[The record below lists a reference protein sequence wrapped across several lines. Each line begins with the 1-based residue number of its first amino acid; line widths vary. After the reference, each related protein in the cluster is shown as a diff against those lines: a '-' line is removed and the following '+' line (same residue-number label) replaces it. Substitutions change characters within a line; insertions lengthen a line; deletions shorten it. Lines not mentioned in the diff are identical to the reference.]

1 MDKNYKQRAKR
12 FFKKEGFY
20 IVLFL
25 CICITATVATI
36 SFKKSNDLKET
47 SKIENIEDKETINSE
62 EEKIKKEDIALE
74 NEATEMQNAERAEN
88 VTEPSNEAKA
98 VSTPTEVIFS
108 KPVNGKLLRGYTYPK
123 PVKFNETTQRTIRGI
138 DIESKI
144 GTEVKAAAEG
154 LVEKAENTG
163 VEDGIVVVIKHA
175 NGIKTKYCNLAEGL
189 SVKTGDKVKEGTVIG
204 KIGESAKLFSKDN
217 FGEHLNL
224 QVLNSENE
232 QMDPLKYFS
241 YKTN

>member
-36 SFKKSNDLKET
+36 SFKKSNDMKET
-47 SKIENIEDKETINSE
+47 SK
-62 EEKIKKEDIALE
+62 
-74 NEATEMQNAERAEN
+74 MQNAERAEN